1 MLDLALDNRLFL
13 NSELDCAIQE
23 MDLILNTG
31 NTELLGDVTY
41 GTELDTFLWTLTPVT
56 SELEKY
62 LREKLTKHTYY
73 LSRLNIDIN
82 VQFLKGEY
90 RSVYLVKIALTDNDG
105 NSAERTYRFQ

>member
-1 MLDLALDNRLFL
+1 MLDLALDNRIFL

-23 MDLILNTG
+23 MDLILNTV

-41 GTELDTFLWTLTPVT
+41 GTELDSFLWTLTPVT
-56 SELEKY
+56 FELEKY
-62 LREKLTKHTYY
+62 IREKLTQNTYY
-73 LSRLNIDIN
+73 LSRFNIDIN

-90 RSVYLVKIALTDNDG
+90 RSVYLVKITLTDPTG